1 VSGGELMVSRAAAAR
16 VIQRLVDE
24 RHDEDGR
31 GGRGSLARECASR
44 LARNPATLERAIY
57 RVLNGYERRRDG
69 SRYRRRTI
77 AFSAIDQILT
87 GADATHLWYGPE
99 LVRWGAARAGQTQ
112 PRRYPRRA
120 EAKLTVPEIRT
131 AHERY
136 LAGESLRALGRAPFV
151 QDADFTLYHGDARG
165 DVLRELDEGVAN
177 CIVTSPPYYLLR
189 DYDVDGQIGAE
200 ADARREYV
208 EALVDVFREARRVLR
223 DDGTVWLNLGDT
235 YAAPSR
241 GPRPRPH
248 VDALD
253 AAARAAGAR
262 LAGREQIGRA
272 GRDEAEGS
280 DARPVRGRVRAPRD
294 GWWLRQV

>member
-136 LAGESLRALGRAPFV
+136 LAGESLRALGRALWQQHGYASPHSCANALS
-151 QDADFTLYHGDARG
+151 DAF
-165 DVLRELDEGVAN
+165 LREGLPTRDRIEATIAAATVHGMASRADRATNSLRFRVHRKQLRRRRGEVRGVKCAAT
-177 CIVTSPPYYLLR
+177 VLK
-189 DYDVDGQIGAE
+189 DGC
-200 ADARREYV
+200 
-208 EALVDVFREARRVLR
+208 L
-223 DDGTVWLNLGDT
+223 
-235 YAAPSR
+235 
-241 GPRPRPH
+241 PRPCRNF
-248 VDALD
+248 ALAD
-253 AAARAAGAR
+253 GDYCYAHAPERAAELAANVQAMRAR
-262 LAGREQIGRA
+262 LP
-272 GRDEAEGS
+272 EA
-280 DARPVRGRVRAPRD
+280 A
-294 GWWLRQV
+294 